1 MWGPIKII
9 KDFVNQRLGG
19 PTRPGYVLV
28 IICEFS
34 RLVILHALEGLS
46 KQNLLDALET
56 IFFRYG
62 RISKM
67 RTDWGTNFTS
77 ARQELA
83 GTGDEIASDGDL
95 IEFSRQMKS
104 RGTEIELKAPH
115 MPWASA
121 GGAESMN
128 KNIFKC
134 MDEVKQSYTA
144 FGFVRFL
151 EKCQFLIN
159 ERPISLSNTLEI
171 LCPNDVSSVH
181 TRIKNVNTL
190 DEFLQ
195 KADENVRLFA
205 EKWMDLYM
213 SSLYSQKKW
222 FTSSKVKVGS
232 LLHILDTK
240 NSFNYPSLGILRR
253 IEEGTV
259 DEVDRYFMVEH
270 KTRTGQTRTLRRPA
284 QQLSLVLEKS
294 EMGEESEEDEDS
306 GPDDDD
312 QDGHGLAGDL
322 TDVQDDVPDFVGNEV
337 ENYNQENDDDSDSAV
352 MQEHE
357 NVGGQHQEEE
367 EDESLWGDN
376 ETSSKEQNRGKPW
389 RFSLGEEDED
399 VGEVENNTVQ
409 NIVNIETDQE
419 SQSSKSDSDG
429 DNVEEDL
436 GPGPFSMVKDNIQTQ
451 PALKVIVPEAP
462 SKIVDKK
469 KKPKRKMKA
478 KRK

>member
-1 MWGPIKII
+1 M
-9 KDFVNQRLGG
+9 
-19 PTRPGYVLV
+19 
-28 IICEFS
+28 
-34 RLVILHALEGLS
+34 
-46 KQNLLDALET
+46 
-56 IFFRYG
+56 
-62 RISKM
+62 
-67 RTDWGTNFTS
+67 
-77 ARQELA
+77 
-83 GTGDEIASDGDL
+83 
-95 IEFSRQMKS
+95 
-104 RGTEIELKAPH
+104 
-115 MPWASA
+115 
-121 GGAESMN
+121 
-128 KNIFKC
+128 
-134 MDEVKQSYTA
+134 
-144 FGFVRFL
+144 
-151 EKCQFLIN
+151 
-159 ERPISLSNTLEI
+159 SNTLEI

-259 DEVDRYFMVEH
+259 DEVDRCFMVEH
-270 KTRTGQTRTLRRPA
+270 KTKTGQTRTLRRPA

-312 QDGHGLAGDL
+312 QDEHGLAGDL
-322 TDVQDDVPDFVGNEV
+322 TDVQDDVPDFVGNDE
-337 ENYNQENDDDSDSAV
+337 DSDSAV
-352 MQEHE
+352 TQEHAYE
-357 NVGGQHQEEE
+357 DVGGQHQEEE
-367 EDESLWGDN
+367 EEESLWGDN

-469 KKPKRKMKA
+469 KKPKRKTKA